1 MGLKDPA
8 MANESQE
15 RRAPTMG
22 WPIAIFVATAM
33 LAGGFAGYN
42 ESAAEAGN
50 SVMAPW
56 IGPVIA
62 ISLGT
67 LALVFYFRRHAGWW
81 RYWSPRKRLYWT
93 SLLLSGGLGMA
104 IAIIMQSGDGV
115 DGLFSYSAL
124 TPAFAITLSML
135 WIVGLAVALFFYHHS
150 VDDHERQ
157 AYHLG
162 GLAGFYAFI
171 VPCPVWWVLAR
182 AELAPPVE
190 AMPLFALSL
199 TVNSAVY
206 AWYKFR

>member
-1 MGLKDPA
+1 MALKDMT
-8 MANESQE
+8 MANDPQQ
-15 RRAPTMG
+15 RRAPNMV
-22 WPIAIFVATAM
+22 WPVAIFICTAM

-42 ESAAEAGN
+42 AAAAESGDP
-50 SVMAPW
+50 VMAPW

-67 LALVFYFRRHAGWW
+67 LALVFYFRRHADWW
-81 RYWSPRKRLYWT
+81 RHWSPRKRLYWT

-115 DGLFSYSAL
+115 DGLLSYSAL

-135 WIVGLAVALFFYHHS
+135 WVLGLAVALFFYHHS

-171 VPCPVWWVLAR
+171 IPCPVWWVLSR

-190 AMPLFALSL
+190 AMPLFVLSL
-199 TVNSAVY
+199 LVNAIAY
-206 AWYKFR
+206 LWFKFR